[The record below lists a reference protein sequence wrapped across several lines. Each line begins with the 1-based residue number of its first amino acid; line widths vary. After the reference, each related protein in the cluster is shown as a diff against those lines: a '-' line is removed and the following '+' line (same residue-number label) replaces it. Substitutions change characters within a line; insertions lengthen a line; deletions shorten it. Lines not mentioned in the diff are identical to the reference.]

1 MKKEHLSL
9 SIDEFLRFSKF
20 STKKNIEVNVSSLTF
35 TDHPIIP
42 GNITAFLAGRNIHF
56 WCPGWIRFKEVIVE
70 PRWFMAGRKHSKNL
84 WPVPWRQECLHWV
97 SFVQVEL
104 TWFKRNKP
112 LAISKVTQS
121 LLLCKLFGN
130 GEVGRWLV
138 LHFWCKTTAHKVL
151 DVQATCW
158 NVNHKNWDQI
168 EHR

>member
-1 MKKEHLSL
+1 M
-9 SIDEFLRFSKF
+9 
-20 STKKNIEVNVSSLTF
+20 V
-35 TDHPIIP
+35 
-42 GNITAFLAGRNIHF
+42 
-56 WCPGWIRFKEVIVE
+56 
-70 PRWFMAGRKHSKNL
+70 AGRKHSKNL
-84 WPVPWRQECLHWV
+84 WPVSWRQEYPHWV

-130 GEVGRWLV
+130 GEVGWWLV

-158 NVNHKNWDQI
+158 NVNHKIGIRLSIARFSSRPYQLVIAGFLPSTAFQHLYKVLALKNYHLQLVSQVPEIKKKIWPDCHHLKQNMASYCWWLKSCTSW
-168 EHR
+168 